1 MLHVSTAG
9 WAATIGAIAGLLALD
24 LLISARRPHAIGFR
38 EAAAWSAFYIAV
50 ALIFGV
56 LFGVVAGGVSA
67 LSTSPVT
74 WSRRAS
80 RSTTCSCSW

>member
-38 EAAAWSAFYIAV
+38 EAEP
-50 ALIFGV
+50 G
-56 LFGVVAGGVSA
+56 
-67 LSTSPVT
+67 P
-74 WSRRAS
+74 
-80 RSTTCSCSW
+80 RSTLPSR